1 MILRDVTPADAE
13 NVAALV
19 RLAFGRLS
27 APVDPAPS
35 ALRESR
41 ENIAAILASGGGGA
55 VVEEGGRLLGAAIWY
70 EKDGGLYFGRLSVH
84 PESRGR
90 GIARR
95 ILAAAEAAARV
106 RGLPKLLLS
115 TRLALMDNRRLFAA
129 AGFIETALHAHP
141 GYAKPTFVDMEK
153 RLAC

>member
-1 MILRDVTPADAE
+1 MILRDVTPADAG

-35 ALRESR
+35 ALRESG
-41 ENIAAILASGGGGA
+41 ETIAAILAAGGGGA
-55 VVEEGGRLLGAAIWY
+55 VAEEGGRMLGAAIWY
-70 EKDGGLYFGRLSVH
+70 EKDGGLYFGRLAVH
-84 PESRGR
+84 PEARGR
-90 GIARR
+90 GIARH

-115 TRLALMDNRRLFAA
+115 TRLALIDNRRLFAA
-129 AGFIETALHAHP
+129 AGFVETAQHAHP
-141 GYAKPTFVDMEK
+141 GYPAPTFVDMEK
-153 RLAC
+153 TLAG